1 MKSGRILAAAGAAL
15 ILLGGGVAYAATAA
29 TAPTASCVVT
39 NPAPSMTTGANGSLS
54 FTSGVKC
61 TAAIPRSRSTSTVTK
76 TVTASPSS
84 TSAAATKPSATTA
97 PASATSTATPAV
109 ARTTASTPSAS
120 SSPAAGGT
128 GWVRPTAASTGYHGA
143 LSPWA
148 GSTTFTANNQTIS
161 NTDFGG
167 YIKVTGANLVLD
179 NCHFAGMVF
188 FGPGPLT
195 VKNCT
200 SNGGI
205 NSDATYRPINGVTY
219 DHVHVIAGA
228 HDGIDVFSSSAN
240 HESNVT
246 LVDTLI
252 DGMSFPAGST
262 SHGDGLQVRG
272 VNGLT
277 VTRVVVNDGPYQS
290 QDNSAIYF
298 ENVNGGD
305 STMRLTDVD
314 LYGGGYTFY
323 TNAVSASSATN
334 LAVKAAGH
342 WGSYHSNA
350 KPSGWS
356 FTNVTGPNGA
366 QMTP

>member
-1 MKSGRILAAAGAAL
+1 MREQGDHSDHDVESTLPRVRHRPARHQMRLSPWTGECIVKTGRILAAAGAAL
-15 ILLGGGVAYAATAA
+15 LLFGVGVAYAAT
-29 TAPTASCVVT
+29 T
-39 NPAPSMTTGANGSLS
+39 
-54 FTSGVKC
+54 
-61 TAAIPRSRSTSTVTK
+61 
-76 TVTASPSS
+76 
-84 TSAAATKPSATTA
+84 SATTGT
-97 PASATSTATPAV
+97 ASAG
-109 ARTTASTPSAS
+109 
-120 SSPAAGGT
+120 AA
-128 GWVRPTAASTGYHGA
+128 WVRPSAATTGYHGA
-143 LSPWA
+143 LSRWA

-167 YIKVTGANLVLD
+167 YLKVTGANLVLN

-188 FGPGPLT
+188 LGPGPLT

-205 NSDATYRPINGVTY
+205 NSDASKRPINGVTY

-252 DGMSFPAGST
+252 DGMHFPAGSK

-277 VTRVVVNDGPYQS
+277 MTRVVVNDGLYQS

-305 STMRLTDVD
+305 SNMHLTNVD

-323 TNAVSASSATN
+323 TNAVHGSSATN

-342 WGSYHSNA
+342 WGAYHSNA

-356 FTNVTGPNGA
+356 FANVTGPSSA
-366 QMTP
+366 QMAP